1 MADCGGEWVVVDGGL
16 VDWNGDWVDWDDD
29 LAEEDEGLADW
40 VVELVDWT
48 VEVEY
53 CGGRTV
59 DDERSAV
66 VGEYED
72 ELGSE
77 QQAAYHD
84 PLNVKMN

>member
-1 MADCGGEWVVVDGGL
+1 VVVDGGL

-40 VVELVDWT
+40 VVELVDWVGELADWT

-53 CGGRTV
+53 CGGRTD